1 MSTILAKDRKPLKE
15 KIKAAVLIEEV
26 TKELSKIVYNDKK
39 IPKRRQQIGIKILE
53 NVIEAY
59 EYTRAANLLGF
70 ETKAER
76 SHRKTYQFN
85 AEKAMNSVVSDL
97 KLLPM
102 IAPTVKN
109 NWTWYVKI
117 IEQATEAALCI
128 SAWRKADEKRIDKLE
143 KEKAEKNE

>member
-1 MSTILAKDRKPLKE
+1 MSTILAKDRKPLKD
-15 KIKAAVLIEEV
+15 KLKAAVLIEEV
-26 TKELSKIVYNDKK
+26 TKELSRIVYNDKK

-70 ETKAER
+70 NTKAER

-109 NWTWYVKI
+109 NWKWYTDMVEK
-117 IEQATEAALCI
+117 ATEAALCV
-128 SAWRKADEKRIDKLE
+128 SSWRKKDEKRIDEME
-143 KEKAEKNE
+143 KQ

>member
-1 MSTILAKDRKPLKE
+1 MSSILAKDRKPLGDRLQ
-15 KIKAAVLIEEV
+15 AAVLIEEV
-26 TKELSKIVYNDKK
+26 TKELSRIVYNDKK
-39 IPKRRQQIGIKILE
+39 VPKRRQQIGIKILE

-70 ETKAER
+70 NTKAER

-117 IEQATEAALCI
+117 VEKATEAALCV
-128 SAWRKADEKRIDKLE
+128 SAWRKSDEKRIDTIE
-143 KEKAEKNE
+143 KESNM